1 MDEFRYS
8 VETQDGRVIEP
19 QREHY
24 GDSVALARRHADQHR
39 ATPTLVREWRKV
51 ADLPAKPVRV
61 RWRS

>member
-1 MDEFRYS
+1 MEEFRYS

-24 GDSVALARRHADQHR
+24 GDAVALARRHADQYR
-39 ATPTLVREWRKV
+39 GGGTLVREWAKV
-51 ADLPAKPVRV
+51 GDLPAKPKRV